1 MADVGG
7 DLAGSFRFADREIRG
22 ATERKNF
29 AREVFALGKSGLA
42 KIDNQRIIVGVN
54 EQRISGSHFAERS
67 GYRSREEMEA
77 AERFTLA
84 PFAQKSGDSR
94 GRQHSESPHA
104 YRTEFQRDRARI
116 IHSRAFR
123 RLEYKTQVFLN
134 GTGDH
139 LRTRLTHSIEVASIS
154 RTIARALSLNED
166 LAEAIALAHDLG
178 HSPFGH
184 SGEEMLA
191 ECMRNHGGFDHNRQ
205 SLRVVELL
213 ENAYPNFAGLNLT
226 FEVREGL
233 RKHQAFYDPP
243 TPAEEKY
250 HSPSLEAQI
259 ANLTDEITYYSH
271 DLDDA
276 VDFEILSTA
285 QLEQNAVWQKSH
297 RAVLARYPDARE
309 PELHKLIIRD
319 IIDVQVQDVVA
330 TSAQSIMGAAV
341 QGADEVRKQEAP
353 LIRYSDDLLEANRE
367 LRRFLYQNVYYHP
380 RVAEVNRRACEM
392 LRRVFEAYILHP
404 DQLGEGATK
413 RIDKEGLHRTVC
425 DYIAG
430 MTDRY
435 LIEEHKRIAAQL
447 AAVHPNRQGD

>member
-1 MADVGG
+1 MNNSDVSTEFAPAAISRG
-7 DLAGSFRFADREIRG
+7 DWKRR
-22 ATERKNF
+22 
-29 AREVFALGKSGLA
+29 
-42 KIDNQRIIVGVN
+42 Q
-54 EQRISGSHFAERS
+54 Q
-67 GYRSREEMEA
+67 MEA
-77 AERFTLA
+77 DERHLLA

-94 GRQHSESPHA
+94 GRKYSEPGHPF
-104 YRTEFQRDRARI
+104 RMEFQRDRARI

-154 RTIARALSLNED
+154 RTIARSLSLNED
-166 LAEAIALAHDLG
+166 LAETIALAHDLG

-191 ECMRNHGGFDHNRQ
+191 ECMQEHGGFEHNRQ

-243 TPAEEKY
+243 GPGEEKY
-250 HSPSLEAQI
+250 RCPSLEAQI
-259 ANLTDEITYYSH
+259 ANLADEITYYSH

-276 VDFEILSTA
+276 VDFEILNA
-285 QLEQNAVWQKSH
+285 PQLEENAVWQRSH
-297 RAVLARYPDARE
+297 RAVLRRYPEARE

-319 IIDVQVQDVVA
+319 IIDVEVQDVVT
-330 TSAQSIMGAAV
+330 TSAQSIVDVGV
-341 QGADEVRKQEAP
+341 QSADEVRKQQSP

-380 RVAEVNRRACEM
+380 RVAEVNRRASEM
-392 LRRVFEAYILHP
+392 LRKVFEAYVVEP
-404 DQLGEGATK
+404 DRLGEAAAK
-413 RIDKEGLHRTVC
+413 RIEAEGLHRTVC

-435 LIEEHKRIAAQL
+435 LMEEYGRIATL
-447 AAVHPNRQGD
+447 

>member
-1 MADVGG
+1 
-7 DLAGSFRFADREIRG
+7 
-22 ATERKNF
+22 
-29 AREVFALGKSGLA
+29 
-42 KIDNQRIIVGVN
+42 
-54 EQRISGSHFAERS
+54 
-67 GYRSREEMEA
+67 MEA
-77 AERFTLA
+77 DERGVLA
-84 PFAQKSGDSR
+84 PFAQKSGDSH
-94 GRQHSESPHA
+94 GRKYPEPSHA

-191 ECMRNHGGFDHNRQ
+191 ECMREHGGFEHNRQ
-205 SLRVVELL
+205 SLRVVEVL
-213 ENAYPNFAGLNLT
+213 ESAYPEFPGLNLT

-233 RKHQAFYDPP
+233 QKHQAFYDPP
-243 TPAEEKY
+243 SATEEKY
-250 HSPSLEAQI
+250 RCPSLEAQI
-259 ANLTDEITYYSH
+259 ANLADEITYYSH

-276 VDFEILSTA
+276 VDFEILREP
-285 QLEQNAVWQKSH
+285 QLEENTVWQQSH
-297 RAVLARYPDARE
+297 RAVISRYPDARE

-319 IIDVQVQDVVA
+319 IIDVQVRDVVK
-330 TSAQSIMGAAV
+330 TSAKSIVDLGAQS
-341 QGADEVRKQEAP
+341 ADEVRRQPLP
-353 LIRYSDDLLEANRE
+353 LIRYSDELLEANRA
-367 LRRFLYQNVYYHP
+367 LRKFLYANVYYHP
-380 RVAEVNRRACEM
+380 RVAEVNQRACEM
-392 LRRVFEAYILHP
+392 LRRVFEEYVANP
-404 DQLGEGATK
+404 ARLGDAATK
-413 RIDKEGLHRTVC
+413 RIETEGLHRTVC

-435 LIEEHKRIAAQL
+435 LMEEHARLVAS
-447 AAVHPNRQGD
+447 